1 MILSKPLVGAIAAV
15 ERHHCRTSMV
25 CYQFSQPR
33 VKPVYTLV
41 QGGIPGHVQSRML
54 TSIKNKWNFLHME
67 TMGIAFLLDHT
78 KKPADFV
85 DADLADS
92 ISALKTLS
100 ERLRISTTE
109 AQKNQFGDEANSLQ
123 TLKHHWSSD
132 T

>member
-1 MILSKPLVGAIAAV
+1 
-15 ERHHCRTSMV
+15 
-25 CYQFSQPR
+25 
-33 VKPVYTLV
+33 
-41 QGGIPGHVQSRML
+41 ML

>member
-1 MILSKPLVGAIAAV
+1 
-15 ERHHCRTSMV
+15 
-25 CYQFSQPR
+25 
-33 VKPVYTLV
+33 
-41 QGGIPGHVQSRML
+41 
-54 TSIKNKWNFLHME
+54 ME

-132 T
+132 TGGSDDADDDESKSEDGSVAGSSDDFSPSSMSRQDDFNVFSYDGSEEQKEST